1 MVPGSVLLIDPD
13 AASAGFVQRL
23 LAEDGYDVNL
33 APSGKEGLISAW
45 RDRPDVILIE
55 LDLPDI
61 DGVELIER
69 LRKDPRTERTR
80 LIALTHLHLPEEAV
94 QALGAGL
101 DYYILKQPDAVST
114 LRRHLAEMRRKQAPP
129 TEPEPGHLVC
139 FMSAKGGVGTSSLC
153 LNLASSLGRRARGRS
168 ILAVDLVR
176 PFGSLGAISGAEAR
190 PDLVDI
196 TQMEAADLGREVLT
210 ARLPLLPGWGLHV
223 LPGALDPGRA
233 ADLRPERFPS
243 LLQSLRSGFGIVF
256 LDLGSRLS
264 ALEFLALQQAE
275 VVVIVLTGEGLAA
288 NATQRLLTHCEA
300 EGIPA
305 AHLFLLSNRP
315 LGLED
320 LTGPS
325 LERLLGRPVDAG
337 IPHLGRSIQL
347 ANNLHA
353 PIHLRFPD
361 EAATHT
367 FDDVALALE
376 TRLTPLARR

>member
-1 MVPGSVLLIDPD
+1 MIAGSLLLIDPD
-13 AASAGFVQRL
+13 AASAAFVQRL
-23 LAEDGYDVNL
+23 LTEDGYEVSL

-45 RDRPDVILIE
+45 RDRPDLILIE

-61 DGVELIER
+61 DGVELVER

-80 LIALTHLHLPEEAV
+80 LIALTHRHLPEEAV
-94 QALGAGL
+94 RALGAGL
-101 DYYILKQPDAVST
+101 DYYILKQPDAVGT
-114 LRRHLAEMRRKQAPP
+114 LRRHLAETRR
-129 TEPEPGHLVC
+129 EPEPPKESGPGHLVC

-168 ILAVDLVR
+168 IVAVDLVR
-176 PFGSLGAISGAEAR
+176 PFGSLGLISGAEAN

-196 TQMEAADLGREVLT
+196 VEMEAADLSGEVLF
-210 ARLPLLPGWGLHV
+210 ARLPLLPGWGLRV

-233 ADLRPERFPS
+233 AAFVPERFPS
-243 LLQSLRSGFGIVF
+243 LLQTLRTGFEFVF
-256 LDLGSRLS
+256 MDLGSRLS
-264 ALEFLALQQAE
+264 AVEFLAVQQAE
-275 VVVIVLTGEGLAA
+275 LVVIVLTGDSLAA
-288 NATQRLLTHCEA
+288 GPTQRLLAHCES

-305 AHLFLLSNRP
+305 AHLFLLANRP

-325 LERLLGRPVDAG
+325 LERILGGPLDAA
-337 IPHLGRSIQL
+337 IPHLGRTIQL

-361 EAATHT
+361 EGATQT
-367 FDDVALALE
+367 LDEIAQALE
-376 TRLTPLARR
+376 ARLAVHARR